1 MDSFSQEQMQMMKEA
16 GLDLLQKAGVIK
28 SVVSKKQRSKEISKN
43 NRKLIE
49 ALKDDKVLNI
59 DQHNQPKTR

>member
-1 MDSFSQEQMQMMKEA
+1 MQLMKEA

-43 NRKLIE
+43 NKKLIE

-59 DQHNQPKTR
+59 DSSCQPKTR

>member
-1 MDSFSQEQMQMMKEA
+1 MQMMKEA